1 MLLNKQPIFI
11 VGFTRGGTNILL
23 NLLRSHPDVCSPRGE
38 TQEVFKG
45 KGHPLRAVIP
55 RRQNTGESIGTV
67 MLKRFRYLPIL
78 KAERRDVFDVNCWT
92 HRKPFKKQ
100 TQLKVDRILYDE
112 KLRAT
117 GKNQNFYKTEGIP
130 YTLEEIAKARLL
142 CKNING
148 LIFLSQEFH
157 RMYPDA
163 TFIALIRNGLAVCEG
178 HIRRGQATAE
188 QIARR
193 YQAGC
198 DQILHDA
205 ENLANYKIIRYEDLI
220 SRPQETLTEVF
231 SFARLDIKKLKKV
244 RLEATKII
252 GANGTHNVF
261 KNKPY
266 KEIIWYDLD
275 KIGNHFVSDTNEN
288 QIKQLNPEDKKIIL
302 YHAGA
307 TLKTFGY
314 LR

>member
-1 MLLNKQPIFI
+1 MQ
-11 VGFTRGGTNILL
+11 
-23 NLLRSHPDVCSPRGE
+23 
-38 TQEVFKG
+38 QVFKG
-45 KGHPLRAVIP
+45 KGRPFRDFLLRH
-55 RRQNTGESIGTV
+55 RWDGEPPGTV
-67 MLKRFRYLPIL
+67 VGKRLRYLPIL
-78 KAERRDVFDVNCWT
+78 VSERQDIFDENCWAL
-92 HRKPFKKQ
+92 RKPFKK
-100 TQLKVDRILYDE
+100 TTRVRIDRILYDE
-112 KLRAT
+112 KLKAR
-117 GKNQNFYKTEGIP
+117 GKNQNYYKTENVP
-130 YTLEEIAKARLL
+130 YTLNEIADARLL

-148 LIFLSQEFH
+148 LIFLSREFSE
-157 RMYPDA
+157 MYPDA
-163 TFIALIRNGLAVCEG
+163 TFIALIRNGLAICEG
-178 HIRRGQATAE
+178 HIRRRQATAE
-188 QIARR
+188 EIARR

-275 KIGNHFVSDTNEN
+275 KIGNHFVSDANEN
-288 QIKQLNPEDKKIIL
+288 QIKRLNPEDKKTIL

-307 TLKTFGY
+307 ALQAFGY
-314 LR
+314 VR